1 MRSDEGLLLRR
12 CSDLVLGTSR
22 DSLRDEISEDT
33 LTSED
38 SGSGANISAANCLVL
53 SVKQGSKLNP
63 KVKYHQLFL
72 LSIIYFHHCI
82 FYINIRHHDDRSRF
96 YGNHTL
102 LPKMY
107 HDNRQALCSPHL
119 AI

>member
-53 SVKQGSKLNP
+53 SVKTRI
-63 KVKYHQLFL
+63 KVKSKSKISST
-72 LSIIYFHHCI
+72 LSYIIYHI
-82 FYINIRHHDDRSRF
+82 FKTLYIL
-96 YGNHTL
+96 Y
-102 LPKMY
+102 
-107 HDNRQALCSPHL
+107 
-119 AI
+119 